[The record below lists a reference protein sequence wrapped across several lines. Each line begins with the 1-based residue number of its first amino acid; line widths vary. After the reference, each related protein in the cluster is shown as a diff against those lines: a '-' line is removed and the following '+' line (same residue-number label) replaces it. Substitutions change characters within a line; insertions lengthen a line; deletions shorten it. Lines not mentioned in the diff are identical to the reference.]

1 MIDIAGFLATFGFY
15 PQIYLKSWPGM
26 EGAAGR
32 RERMAAAAAR
42 ARETGPAPAISGVT
56 GRLFPNT
63 NNDRPYSTRP
73 E

>member
-1 MIDIAGFLATFGFY
+1 VQPRRSIDIAGFLATFGFY

-42 ARETGPAPAISGVT
+42 AQETGPDPATSGVT
-56 GRLFPNT
+56 GRENFSWINQ
-63 NNDRPYSTRP
+63 S
-73 E
+73 